1 MSNDLQWKILRDYF
15 YADIYLQHGFG
26 FIESAGFFYDTEKVN
41 RNIQDSLD
49 LLCTPLSFQLPTTE
63 KSCVLLTT
71 GSFCPVHQGHL
82 DMMESARHIL
92 EENGWHVLAGYISP
106 SHDEYIDRKCGHLS
120 IDIDKRMQLIQD
132 AIEQCDWLMLDPW
145 EAVFN
150 SVAVNFTD
158 VIQRL
163 KSYIERHSTKSVKV
177 FYVCGADNAR
187 FVKTFLFKGHCV
199 VVDRPGHRMEFNE
212 YKHYASD
219 RILFAEGSV
228 DISSSQLRQ
237 AQTLNKVQLKLDLIT
252 QGHLLENKF
261 AKLCEGYYSGINF
274 HRSESV
280 YLGSVSLNKM
290 ASISLDETLIANYS
304 LSLSRLYD
312 LGGARFIAFTARP
325 GYSVLDEQLKQIPS
339 GEYALFDFDSYSGKT
354 LAFVKNLLASH
365 NINIVAT
372 RTLLER
378 QQNEILDAADFF
390 LDGANAGLV
399 VRLPD
404 DTITRAPYIYPYVNP
419 AVRCS
424 VSNALQF
431 SIDVW
436 KMNRDYFVNRDDK
449 LSGLMGNK
457 ALFLYL
463 GFSESTSLA
472 EIADWHYQ
480 KLLQFLPNQ

>member
-15 YADIYLQHGFG
+15 YADIYLQKGFD
-26 FIESAGFFYDTEKVN
+26 FIESAGFFYDTDKVN

-71 GSFCPVHQGHL
+71 GSFCPVHHGHL

-92 EENGWHVLAGYISP
+92 EENGWQVLAGYISP
-106 SHDEYIDRKCGHLS
+106 GHDEYIDKKCGSLS
-120 IDIDKRMQLIQD
+120 IHIDKRMQLIQD
-132 AIEQCDWLMLDPW
+132 AIEQYDWLMLDPW

-158 VIQRL
+158 VIRRL
-163 KSYIERHSTKSVKV
+163 ETYIEKHYKKSIKV

-199 VVDRPGHRMEFNE
+199 VVGRPGYEKEFNG
-212 YKHYASD
+212 YRNFVSD
-219 RILFAEGSV
+219 RILFAEGNA
-228 DISSSQLRQ
+228 DISSRQLRQ
-237 AQTLNKVQLKLDLIT
+237 NKNFNNIQVELDLIT
-252 QGHLLENKF
+252 QGHPLENKF
-261 AKLCEGYYSGINF
+261 SKLCADHYPCINL
-274 HRSESV
+274 HKTESV
-280 YLGSVSLNKM
+280 SIDPVSLNKM
-290 ASISLDETLIANYS
+290 ASISLDQTLIANYS

-312 LGGARFIAFTARP
+312 VGGARFITFTARP
-325 GYSVLDEQLKQIPS
+325 GYSALDEQVKQIPP
-339 GEYALFDFDSYSGKT
+339 GGYALLDFDSYSGKT
-354 LAFVKNLLASH
+354 LAFVKDFLASYQ
-365 NINIVAT
+365 IRIVDT
-372 RTLLER
+372 RTLLEK

-390 LDGANAGLV
+390 LDGLNAGLV

-404 DTITRAPYIYPYVNP
+404 GVITRAPYVLPYVNP

-424 VSNALQF
+424 ISHALQF

-449 LSGLMGNK
+449 LGGLIGNK

-472 EIADWHYQ
+472 EIADWHYR